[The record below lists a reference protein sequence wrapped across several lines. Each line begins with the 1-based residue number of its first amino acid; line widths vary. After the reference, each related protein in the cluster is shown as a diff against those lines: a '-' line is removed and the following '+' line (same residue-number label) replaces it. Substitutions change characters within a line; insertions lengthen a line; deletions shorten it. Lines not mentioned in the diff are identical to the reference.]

1 MRKKVKNIKK
11 INKEEKIT
19 ILKNS
24 IKELKKELFKVNIY
38 NFSNLFKK
46 SNKIFLETIKHTYL
60 YLMFLFLIIFSSKLL
75 GEGYPFVKDDITKYL
90 IHELDYNETNYVELY
105 SYDTLFNV
113 FMTEKYKDSD
123 YIKIYEPWKLDKDIY
138 SRVVKTY
145 KFNKDLNVIKLLK
158 NKEYED
164 ISEYLELK
172 DSEVQKTNYVD
183 ENNNDYII
191 DVKYFELLDE
201 CIEVKENNLH
211 NLLVTII
218 ELLLLFSILVVI
230 KKYLIYDENYSK
242 YSLIIKDIIRNYPYI
257 DTTLLED
264 KINVNNKKL
273 LKLKRQEDE

>member
-172 DSEVQKTNYVD
+172 GSEVQKTNYID
-183 ENNNDYII
+183 ENNNDYTI

-201 CIEVKENNLH
+201 HIEVKENNLH

>member
-123 YIKIYEPWKLDKDIY
+123 CIKIYEPWKLDKDIY

-172 DSEVQKTNYVD
+172 GSEVQKTNYID
-183 ENNNDYII
+183 ENNNDYTI

-201 CIEVKENNLH
+201 HIEVKENNLH

-230 KKYLIYDENYSK
+230 KKYLIYDENYNK

>member
-11 INKEEKIT
+11 INKAEKIT

-75 GEGYPFVKDDITKYL
+75 GEGYPFIKDDITKYL

-145 KFNKDLNVIKLLK
+145 KFNKDLNVIKLLN

-201 CIEVKENNLH
+201 RIEVKENNLH

-218 ELLLLFSILVVI
+218 ELLIFSILVVI

-257 DTTLLED
+257 DTSLLED

>member
-60 YLMFLFLIIFSSKLL
+60 YLIFLFLIIFSSKLL
-75 GEGYPFVKDDITKYL
+75 GEGYPFIKDDITKYL

-201 CIEVKENNLH
+201 RIEVKENNLH

-218 ELLLLFSILVVI
+218 ELLIFSILVVI

>member
-24 IKELKKELFKVNIY
+24 IKQLKKELFKVNIY

-172 DSEVQKTNYVD
+172 GSEVQKTNYID
-183 ENNNDYII
+183 ENNNDYTI

-201 CIEVKENNLH
+201 HIEVKENNLH

>member
-218 ELLLLFSILVVI
+218 ELSLLFSILVVI

>member
-75 GEGYPFVKDDITKYL
+75 GEGYPFIKDDITKYL

-218 ELLLLFSILVVI
+218 ELSLFSILVVI
-230 KKYLIYDENYSK
+230 KKYLIYDENYNK

>member
-172 DSEVQKTNYVD
+172 DSEVQKTNYVN

-218 ELLLLFSILVVI
+218 ELLIFSILVVI
-230 KKYLIYDENYSK
+230 KKNLIYDENYSK

-257 DTTLLED
+257 NTTLLED

>member
-218 ELLLLFSILVVI
+218 ELLIFSILVVI

-257 DTTLLED
+257 NTTLLED

>member
-218 ELLLLFSILVVI
+218 ELSLFSILVVI
-230 KKYLIYDENYSK
+230 KKYLIYDENYNK

>member
-24 IKELKKELFKVNIY
+24 IKELKIELFKVNIY

-218 ELLLLFSILVVI
+218 ELSLFSILVVI
-230 KKYLIYDENYSK
+230 KKYLIYDENYNK